1 LTDGGSGLPIHINH
15 VELCFAASIAFGN
28 EFVELLGLLV
38 DALGGPLF
46 ILGARRSSRL
56 LGKLPKVVSQDRDA
70 IVEFGER

>member
-15 VELCFAASIAFGN
+15 VELFFAASIAFGN

-46 ILGARRSSRL
+46 ILGARRSRRL